1 MPVLL
6 PLIIKLIPT
15 ILSIVDKLLAAAHD
29 QQMISLGQAKAM
41 NESAQK
47 MSVTLA
53 KAKAAA
59 EGAAAAHAA
68 HPDDDSAFDPEFQQK
83 D

>member
-6 PLIIKLIPT
+6 PLILKAIPT
-15 ILSIVDKLLAAAHD
+15 VLAIIEKLLAAAHD
-29 QQMISLGQAKAM
+29 QQMISLGQAQAM
-41 NESAQK
+41 DSATQK

-53 KAKAAA
+53 KARTAGAGADAAQA
-59 EGAAAAHAA
+59 Q
-68 HPDDDSAFDPEFQQK
+68 HPNDDAGFDQSFMRK